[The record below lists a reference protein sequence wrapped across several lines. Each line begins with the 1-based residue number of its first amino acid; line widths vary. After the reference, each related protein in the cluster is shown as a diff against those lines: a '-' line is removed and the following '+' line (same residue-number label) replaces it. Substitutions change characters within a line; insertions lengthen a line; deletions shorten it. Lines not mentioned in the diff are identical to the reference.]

1 MTDHLVQKPISP
13 QGHLVQQSI
22 SPQAVHLM
30 CHDCSWYAEVGFAPI
45 MSMDQYQSITESVRR
60 LRWAHEAP
68 DVPVSDTEVIDR
80 GVWARVR
87 AAIRGVS

>member
-1 MTDHLVQKPISP
+1 MTD
-13 QGHLVQQSI
+13 HLVQQSI

-45 MSMDQYQSITESVRR
+45 MSMDQYQSITGAVQR

-68 DVPVSDTEVIDR
+68 EVAPTDAEIVDR
-80 GVWARVR
+80 TVWARIR